1 MTSAPTASVRT
12 DDLLER
18 HGEHVMQTYGEPTQ
32 VFVRGDGVALFDAEG
47 RPYLDFLCGL
57 AVTSLGHAHP
67 AVTAAVSHQAAT
79 LVHTSNLFVTPPAV
93 ELAARLA
100 RITGWADARTF
111 FANCGATA
119 NEAALKLARRHGKR
133 QRAGKVRVV
142 TLEGSFHGRTFAT
155 LEATGQP
162 AKHAPFEPLLGVV
175 DTVPYDDADA
185 LRAAVTDDTCA
196 VLLECIQGEGGVR
209 PVPDDVLVAARE
221 ACDAAGALLII
232 DEVQTGIGRTG
243 PWFAFQDTPVVPD
256 VITVAKAL
264 ANGLPIG
271 ACIAR
276 GAAATALERGE
287 HASTFGGNPVVCA
300 AANAVLDTIERHDLL
315 AHGAR
320 LSAAIVAGIE
330 DLAATVPLVRG
341 VRGRGLLLGMELAS
355 PVAAAV
361 ASACSER
368 FLLVNAVAPDVLRLA
383 PPLVATEQ
391 DVALAL
397 AALRES
403 LTAVAGAT
411 TEETP

>member
-1 MTSAPTASVRT
+1 
-12 DDLLER
+12 
-18 HGEHVMQTYGEPTQ
+18 MQTYGAAEQ

-67 AVTAAVSHQAAT
+67 AVTAAVAAQAAT
-79 LVHTSNLFVTPPAV
+79 LVHTSNLYVTSPAV
-93 ELAARLA
+93 ELAERLA

-133 QRAGKVRVV
+133 QHPDKVRVV

-155 LEATGQP
+155 LEATGQA

-175 DTVPYDDADA
+175 DTVPFDDPAA
-185 LRAAVTDDTCA
+185 LRAAVGDDTCA
-196 VLLECIQGEGGVR
+196 VLLECVQGEGGVR
-209 PVPDDVLVAARE
+209 PVPDEVLIAARA
-221 ACDAAGALLII
+221 ACDAHGALLIF

-256 VITVAKAL
+256 VVTVAKAL

-271 ACIAR
+271 ACVAH
-276 GAAATALERGE
+276 GPAATVLDRGE

-300 AANAVLDTIERHDLL
+300 AANAVIDTIERDGLL
-315 AHGAR
+315 VHAGR
-320 LSAAIVAGIE
+320 ISEAIVSGISE
-330 DLAATVPLVRG
+330 LAATVALVRG
-341 VRGRGLLLGMELAS
+341 IRGRGLLLGVELAS

-361 ASACSER
+361 ASACRDR

-383 PPLVATEQ
+383 PPLIATEQ

-397 AALRES
+397 AALREA
-403 LTAVAGAT
+403 LDAVAAT
-411 TEETP
+411 QGSAAPAPTGQENA